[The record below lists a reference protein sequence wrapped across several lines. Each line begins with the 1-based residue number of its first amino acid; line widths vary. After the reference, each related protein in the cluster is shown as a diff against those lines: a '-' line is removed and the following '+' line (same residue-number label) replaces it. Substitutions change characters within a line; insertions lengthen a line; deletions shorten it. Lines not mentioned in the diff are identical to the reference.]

1 MTITGF
7 LVSIGIGVSGFILG
21 MAYCFDKSKN
31 K

>member
-7 LVSIGIGVSGFILG
+7 LVSIGIGISGFILG